1 MRKTVD
7 SENTHISSAQTSVPE
22 SPTAGEKLSYGS
34 YFLGQNIFYYLL
46 VTFMLVYFT
55 DIGIPAASIAVLVL
69 VVKIWDAIN
78 DPIFGAIVDKVKFK
92 KGRFVPWLRISLA
105 AIPLSTIALF
115 AIVPDM
121 AVWIKILWAGIAY
134 ILWDTAYTIC
144 DVPIFGLVTTI
155 TEIQNQR
162 ETLVAIGRVSS
173 LIAGVVLVVIVPLI
187 RSLIGGW
194 LAVAIVLSLIAFFL
208 MAPICFT
215 AKERIL
221 EQQEAAE
228 EPTIKELIYFLTHNK
243 YILIFYGALF
253 LSAAVNFSQGVALIF
268 VRINLGNE
276 NLFSIYAL
284 SWVLPGIL
292 FAALTPIFIRKID
305 KFSLFFWS
313 TAANAI
319 LSILAYF
326 AGYRNFVLLLIFMVL
341 RGIPLG
347 LTTALTF
354 MFTPDCAEYGRYHT
368 GINAPGITFAF
379 QTFYS
384 KVTAAIATSVGALSL
399 AAAGYIEGEG
409 AVQLPTFADRFWM
422 LYTLVPAAGALV
434 SLPILTKYKLRDENV
449 RIMTKANNKEI
460 THDQAEELLQK
471 YSSL

>member
-1 MRKTVD
+1 MEKNDRLNKPEKPTV
-7 SENTHISSAQTSVPE
+7 A
-22 SPTAGEKLSYGS
+22 EKLSYGT

-46 VTFMLVYFT
+46 ITFMLVYFT
-55 DIGIPAASIAVLVL
+55 DVGIPAASIAILVL
-69 VVKIWDAIN
+69 IVKIWDAIN

-92 KGRFVPWLRISLA
+92 KGRFVPWLKISLA

-115 AIVPDM
+115 AIGPDM
-121 AVWIKILWAGIAY
+121 AVWLKILWAAVAY

-155 TEIQNQR
+155 TEIQHER

-187 RSLIGGW
+187 RSLVGGW
-194 LAVAIVLSLIAFFL
+194 LSVAIVLSIIAFFL

-221 EQQEAAE
+221 EKQHEVE
-228 EPTIKELIYFLTHNK
+228 EPSIKQLIYFLLHNK
-243 YILIFYGALF
+243 YMLIFYGALF

-268 VRINLGNE
+268 VRVNLGNE
-276 NLFSIYAL
+276 NLFSVYAL

-305 KFSLFFWS
+305 KFRLFFWA
-313 TAANAI
+313 TAANGI
-319 LSILAYF
+319 LSVLAYF
-326 AGYRNFVLLLIFMVL
+326 AGYKNFALLLVFMVL

-347 LTTALTF
+347 LTTALMF

-384 KVTAAIATSVGALSL
+384 KVTAALATSVGALSL
-399 AAAGYIEGEG
+399 VLAGYIEGEG
-409 AVQLPTFADRFWM
+409 AIQLPTFADRFWA
-422 LYTLVPAAGALV
+422 LYTLIPAAGALL
-434 SLPILTKYKLRDENV
+434 SLPILALYKLRDAPI

-460 THDQAEELLQK
+460 TQTEAQK
-471 YSSL
+471 QLKKYAL